1 MARRL
6 RKKRIAGAIVV
17 LLVIVVIIGAVV
29 TSCKRRSNSLNS
41 NQSQQTGQSTQ
52 EGGDSGGNNNGAGT
66 TDGQRAVWIQE
77 MSAYISEYT
86 GAGNIVSAA
95 TTTGEAGRTVYT
107 VAYKGTTIDSCFAY
121 AKQIGITGE
130 WTEVVTD
137 EEYTISRELDRYIV
151 KMSCEP
157 KAPKGYDLQITLE
170 VK

>member
-6 RKKRIAGAIVV
+6 RKKRIAGAIAV
-17 LLVIVVIIGAVV
+17 LLVIVVIIGAAV
-29 TSCKRRSNSLNS
+29 TSCKRRSNSPNS

-52 EGGDSGGNNNGAGT
+52 PGADNGGGSNNGGAA
-66 TDGQRAVWIQE
+66 DGQRAAWRQE
-77 MSAYISEYT
+77 MSAYITEYT
-86 GAGNIVSAA
+86 GAGNIVSSGA
-95 TTTGEAGRTVYT
+95 TTNDAGRTVYT

-130 WTEVVTD
+130 WTEVITD

-151 KMSCEP
+151 RMSCEP